1 MFQTR
6 GVAERRVGAM
16 QTQEKEETARG
27 IEFVNKSSSLNSLC
41 LLFPLLG
48 TGVLKLIYSF
58 TVNRLD
64 NLVKPMNFSQNNIFK
79 CISVHIIT

>member
-16 QTQEKEETARG
+16 QTQEKEETAQG

-48 TGVLKLIYSF
+48 TGVLKLTYLFFHSES
-58 TVNRLD
+58 LGQSGEAYE
-64 NLVKPMNFSQNNIFK
+64 LFSE
-79 CISVHIIT
+79 